1 MANAVGFMLVDRWVK
16 GNNVNV
22 VNFLVAG
29 NVMFQL
35 DCIGPPSLECLFDVE
50 RLLQVQFLYEWG
62 DIWIL
67 FPDPPLTRPH
77 FMHRVPSRLQVYA
90 FFLKLLVGVL
100 HSLS

>member
-1 MANAVGFMLVDRWVK
+1 MANGVGFMLADGRIQ
-16 GNNVNV
+16 GNNVDV

-35 DCIGPPSLECLFDVE
+35 DCIGPPSLEYLFDVE

-62 DIWIL
+62 NTWIL

-77 FMHRVPSRLQVYA
+77 FMRREPSKSMRLT
-90 FFLKLLVGVL
+90 
-100 HSLS
+100 

>member
-1 MANAVGFMLVDRWVK
+1 MANGVGCMRVDGRIQ
-16 GNNVNV
+16 GNNVYV
-22 VNFLVAG
+22 VNFFVASS
-29 NVMFQL
+29 VMFQL
-35 DCIGPPSLECLFDVE
+35 DCIRPSSIECLFYVE

-67 FPDPPLTRPH
+67 FPDPLLTRPH

-90 FFLKLLVGVL
+90 FVLKLLVSIL

>member
-1 MANAVGFMLVDRWVK
+1 MTDGIGFVFVDRRVQ

-22 VNFLVAG
+22 VNFFVAS

-35 DCIGPPSLECLFDVE
+35 DCIRPTSLECLFYVE
-50 RLLQVQFLYEWG
+50 RLLQVKFLYEWG

-90 FFLKLLVGVL
+90 FVLKLLVFVL
-100 HSLS
+100 HSRS